1 MKIVYYVP
9 DAENPF
15 WKEVVSGVEKR
26 ALRAGIA
33 LDIVN
38 AGRNVKSQAAQLES
52 CADRKPAAV
61 LVSPVDPS
69 GIASVCRSVI
79 KAGIPIVAV
88 DDNMSTDVTAS
99 VVCGNLK
106 GGTAAA
112 MRLADRLGVGGR
124 VVHIESQDI
133 QNILLRRR
141 SFLSE
146 IERRQ
151 LFVVK
156 TLKAESDRKQAYE
169 TLKAFLNEEVSFGGI
184 FAENDAMALGA
195 MQAVQHRRP
204 EPWPVIVG
212 YDGVLEALHAIRDGR
227 MDATVSQNPELL
239 GQKAAEIVVQV
250 LGKKPYE
257 TLTSVLPKL
266 VTKENLN
273 E

>member
-9 DAENPF
+9 DTGNPF
-15 WKEVVSGVEKR
+15 WTEVVSGVEKR
-26 ALRAGIA
+26 ALRAGIN
-33 LDIVN
+33 LDVVD
-38 AGRNVKSQAAQLES
+38 AGRNAKSQAAQLES
-52 CADRKPAAV
+52 CADRNPAVV
-61 LVSPVDPS
+61 LISPVDPS
-69 GIASVCRSVI
+69 RIASVCRSVI
-79 KAGIPIVAV
+79 KAGKPIVAV

-99 VVCGNLK
+99 VVGGNLK
-106 GGTAAA
+106 GGIAAA
-112 MRLADRLGVGGR
+112 MRLADKLGPGGR
-124 VVHIESQDI
+124 VVHVESEDI
-133 QNILLRRR
+133 QNIMLRRR

-156 TLKAESDRKQAYE
+156 TLKAESDRKRAYE
-169 TLKAFLNEEVSFGGI
+169 VMKAFLEEGIAFGGL

-204 EPWPVIVG
+204 EPWPVVVG
-212 YDGVLEALHAIRDGR
+212 YDGILEALHAIRDGK
-227 MDATVSQNPELL
+227 MDSTVSQNPVAL
-239 GQKAAEIVVQV
+239 GEKSAEIAMQI
-250 LGKKPYE
+250 LGKKPFE